1 MNDSTILRPRSTIR
15 FRVVGDEGVVVRQD
29 SAEVIAVND
38 VGASILSLLGERPTL
53 AQLLEELLLE
63 FEVDRE
69 SLRQDV
75 VRFLSDL
82 VSAGVV
88 EEVEVETP

>member
-1 MNDSTILRPRSTIR
+1 MNDSTVIRPRSTIR

-38 VGASILSLLGERPTL
+38 VGASILSLLDKRRTL
-53 AQLLEELLLE
+53 GDLIEELLLE

-69 SLRQDV
+69 SLRRDV

-82 VSAGVV
+82 ASAGVV
-88 EEVEVETP
+88 EEVENESL